1 MKINVF
7 LAQNTLVLLA
17 DMALGCAI
25 DGAIQRKMRGVI
37 VASRAGVARPRKGIT
52 LVVLKKDIENSCV
65 LIDGVIE
72 TVKHEIK
79 SKKVDFLI
87 CC

>member
-52 LVVLKKDIENSCV
+52 LVVLKKDM
-65 LIDGVIE
+65 DGIIIII
-72 TVKHEIK
+72 KHRKFMCIN
-79 SKKVDFLI
+79 
-87 CC
+87 